1 MFVMA
6 ACEAIKIV
14 QTLTLVIKLHPSAPN
29 SYLEGTKVNQQLKK
43 FNKKIGTTRLH
54 AYVNAKRNK
63 TKDTNISFK
72 MNSCKI
78 MGIRSPR

>member
-1 MFVMA
+1 MMFVMA

-54 AYVNAKRNK
+54 A
-63 TKDTNISFK
+63 
-72 MNSCKI
+72 
-78 MGIRSPR
+78 